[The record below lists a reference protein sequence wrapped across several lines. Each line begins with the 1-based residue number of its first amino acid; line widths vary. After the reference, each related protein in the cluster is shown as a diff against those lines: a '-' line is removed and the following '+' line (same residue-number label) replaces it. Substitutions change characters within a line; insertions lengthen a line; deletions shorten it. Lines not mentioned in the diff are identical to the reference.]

1 MTVKNVL
8 EKVYCSEKCTPIWV
22 YNNAHKDHTEFEYG
36 DFLDGKVHPNYLN
49 EEVESWKQGLNHGP
63 VSIIL
68 K

>member
-1 MTVKNVL
+1 MTVKDVL
-8 EKVYCSEKCTPIWV
+8 EKIYCSERCTPIWV

-49 EEVESWKQGLNHGP
+49 EEVESYKQNDDHGV
-63 VSIIL
+63 VSIVL

>member
-8 EKVYCSEKCTPIWV
+8 EKVYCPEKCTPVLV
-22 YNNAHKDHTEFEYG
+22 YNNVHKE
-36 DFLDGKVHPNYLN
+36 HPNYLN
-49 EEVESWKQGLNHGP
+49 EEVESWKQGSNHGV